1 MMDKMKDMKTKKRTL
16 KKEEKKESETEYVIR
31 AENVDYTYEGSKIKA
46 LDHLSLNIRK
56 GKKVAVMGGN
66 GCGKSTLM
74 KTLSRLL
81 KPGKGQVV
89 LDGKAV
95 HSYPSTQLAQMLGL
109 LPQSPTVPEGITVA
123 DLVARGR
130 YPYRKFMQNM
140 TKEDYAAVEDALERM
155 GITELANRCVDE
167 LSGGQRQRVWIAL
180 ALAQETDILLLDE
193 PTTYLDIAYQVEIL
207 DLLTELNRRKGTT
220 IVMIL
225 HDVNLSARYAN
236 HLFAL
241 CRGKLIAEGKPADVI
256 TEELMQKVYQLNC
269 IVMKDPLSGAP
280 LIVPKGK
287 Y

>member
-1 MMDKMKDMKTKKRTL
+1 
-16 KKEEKKESETEYVIR
+16 
-31 AENVDYTYEGSKIKA
+31 
-46 LDHLSLNIRK
+46 
-56 GKKVAVMGGN
+56 
-66 GCGKSTLM
+66 
-74 KTLSRLL
+74 
-81 KPGKGQVV
+81 
-89 LDGKAV
+89 
-95 HSYPSTQLAQMLGL
+95 
-109 LPQSPTVPEGITVA
+109 
-123 DLVARGR
+123 
-130 YPYRKFMQNM
+130 MQNM

-207 DLLTELNRRKGTT
+207 DLLTELNSRKGTT

-225 HDVNLSARYAN
+225 HDVNLSARYAD